1 MNLRFV
7 GKRTKLAEMTDIA
20 KIKEHY
26 DELGYAV
33 VEGALR
39 PVELEPLRSLL
50 HKEVDDRARTFF
62 SAGKLDE
69 LFESEPLQSRLL
81 RLEERCPELRR
92 GWRPNLHL
100 SREIHALMTHHAVKE
115 VITAVLGS
123 EVFADGSP
131 VLRVQNPSSTQATTA
146 WHQDTSYTNDLLK
159 KEGVAAENIEF
170 VTCWVPLMDVDQRN
184 GCMRVIPGSR
194 NWGLV
199 KSSRDEENHIRAQID
214 VEARGRPVSIP
225 MKRGD
230 LLVFHNLCLHCGH
243 VNESGRLRWSV
254 DFRYFPAPDSE
265 GLDTEQKRI
274 LDTMSHNSEKNGRPS
289 FRAVSGS
296 GRQTSY
302 EEWVDEARSL
312 EISSF

>member
-1 MNLRFV
+1 
-7 GKRTKLAEMTDIA
+7 MTDIA
-20 KIKEHY
+20 KIEEHY
-26 DELGYAV
+26 DEVGYAV
-33 VEGALR
+33 VEDAFR
-39 PVELEPLRSLL
+39 PDELEPLRTLL
-50 HKEVDDRARTFF
+50 QKKVDDRARTFF

-81 RLEERCPELRR
+81 RLVERCPELRR

-100 SREIHALMTHHAVKE
+100 SREIYDLITHHAVKE
-115 VITAVLGS
+115 ALTAVLGS

-146 WHQDTSYTNDLLK
+146 WHQDTSYVNDAWK
-159 KEGVAAENIEF
+159 KEGVAAEKIQF

-184 GCMRVIPGSR
+184 GCLRLIPGSR

-199 KSSRDEENHIRAQID
+199 KSSRDAENHIRAQID

-230 LLVFHNLCLHCGH
+230 LLVMHNLCLHCGH

-254 DFRYFPAPDSE
+254 DYRYFPASDSE
-265 GLDTEQKRI
+265 GLDAEKKRI

-289 FRAVSGS
+289 FRAVSRS

-302 EEWVDEARSL
+302 EEWVDRARSL
-312 EISSF
+312 EVSDF

>member
-1 MNLRFV
+1 M
-7 GKRTKLAEMTDIA
+7 
-20 KIKEHY
+20 
-26 DELGYAV
+26 
-33 VEGALR
+33 LR
-39 PVELEPLRSLL
+39 PDELEPLRTFLQ
-50 HKEVDDRARTFF
+50 KEVDDRARTFF
-62 SAGKLDE
+62 YGGKLDE

-100 SREIHALMTHHAVKE
+100 SREIYDLMTHHTVKE
-115 VITAVLGS
+115 VLTAVLGS

-146 WHQDTSYTNDLLK
+146 WHQDTSYTNDALK
-159 KEGVAAENIEF
+159 KEGVAAEKIQF

-184 GCMRVIPGSR
+184 GCMRVIPGSK

-199 KSSRDEENHIRAQID
+199 KSSRDAENHIRAQID

-230 LLVFHNLCLHCGH
+230 ILVMHNLCLHCGH
-243 VNESGRLRWSV
+243 VNMSGLLRWSV

-265 GLDTEQKRI
+265 GLDAEQKRI
-274 LDTMSHNSEKNGRPS
+274 LDTMSHDRGNFGSPS

-312 EISSF
+312 EASDF